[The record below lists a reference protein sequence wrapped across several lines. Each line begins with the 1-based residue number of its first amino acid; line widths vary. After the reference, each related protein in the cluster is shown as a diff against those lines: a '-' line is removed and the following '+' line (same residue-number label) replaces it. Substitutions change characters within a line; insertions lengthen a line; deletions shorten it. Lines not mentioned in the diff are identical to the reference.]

1 LSEDE
6 AVLGTDPTGEPAAAD
21 DAEATEQA
29 PPAEPT
35 AEDAG
40 AAEHVVP
47 EDLPA
52 ELSAGDQLSLDEMV
66 ESLRSPEEDAEAP
79 SGEADTVTPD
89 TIGGE
94 VAADA
99 TEAVTSG
106 DATTSAVGADAEP
119 ADTPPADAA
128 PADAPA
134 AAELV
139 DAEPAA
145 FPRLACSR
153 RLGARLPFWLYI
165 GAWLLFAAGMAIA
178 MWPYATASFTAHPLY
193 AWFVLG
199 GAGLA
204 VLGPVIAVVAWLVLR
219 SGSDPDERV
228 GLVRALFLR
237 AAVAMLS
244 GSLLWWAALIALD
257 LRRAGLLG

>member
-1 LSEDE
+1 LSEEE

-21 DAEATEQA
+21 DVEATEQA

-35 AEDAG
+35 VEDAVG
-40 AAEHVVP
+40 TQPAVP
-47 EDLPA
+47 EEPPALPP
-52 ELSAGDQLSLDEMV
+52 AGDQLSLDEMV
-66 ESLRSPEEDAEAP
+66 DSLRSPEEDVEAP
-79 SGEADTVTPD
+79 SGESDTTTPA
-89 TIGGE
+89 TVGE
-94 VAADA
+94 TTAEAA
-99 TEAVTSG
+99 EAVTGG
-106 DATTSAVGADAEP
+106 DATTSTADAEPTDTPLADAEP
-119 ADTPPADAA
+119 AVA
-128 PADAPA
+128 PAD
-134 AAELV
+134 AELV

-153 RLGARLPFWLYI
+153 RLGARLPFWLYV
-165 GAWLLFAAGMAIA
+165 GAWLLFAAGMTVA

-219 SGSDPDERV
+219 SGSDQDERV

-237 AAVAMLS
+237 AAVAVLS

>member
-1 LSEDE
+1 
-6 AVLGTDPTGEPAAAD
+6 
-21 DAEATEQA
+21 
-29 PPAEPT
+29 
-35 AEDAG
+35 
-40 AAEHVVP
+40 
-47 EDLPA
+47 
-52 ELSAGDQLSLDEMV
+52 
-66 ESLRSPEEDAEAP
+66 
-79 SGEADTVTPD
+79 
-89 TIGGE
+89 
-94 VAADA
+94 
-99 TEAVTSG
+99 
-106 DATTSAVGADAEP
+106 
-119 ADTPPADAA
+119 
-128 PADAPA
+128 
-134 AAELV
+134 V